1 MMARLLAGP
10 LACCIIPIL
19 TVWVYPSS
27 ALHTYNK
34 YKKKKDERKQK
45 QKNKGL
51 SGVPHCIQT
60 RSPPPPRP
68 PPAHTPTYHTASIPV
83 HARRTKPRA
92 VYEITSRL
100 QARAHGT
107 RARFLKTRAPPDK
120 TATISTC
127 QLRHSYSHRYHS
139 HSRLHFTPGRRY
151 PASPA
156 SGAPQNTTAQCKT

>member
-34 YKKKKDERKQK
+34 YKKKGDERKQK

-60 RSPPPPRP
+60 RSPRP
-68 PPAHTPTYHTASIPV
+68 PPAHTPPYHTASIPV

-92 VYEITSRL
+92 VFEITSRL